1 MRIIIAGSRSI
12 DQVTF
17 SQAISHCPWLSQA
30 TVILSG
36 GARGVDQLAEKWAK
50 EQDYPLSIHKP
61 DWKRYGRGAGLIRNR
76 SMVDD
81 ADALLA
87 IWDGHSRGTCHVIEY
102 AHSKSLKVGIYR
114 LDAEK
119 YHELDQGIFEFTKP
133 QGSTRDCGEI

>member
-12 DQVTF
+12 DPPTF
-17 SQAISHCPWLSQA
+17 NQAISHCHWLSQP

-36 GARGVDQLAEKWAK
+36 GARGVDQLAKKWAK

-61 DWKRYGRGAGLIRNR
+61 DWKWYGRGSGLIRNR

-87 IWDGHSRGTCHVIEY
+87 I
-102 AHSKSLKVGIYR
+102 
-114 LDAEK
+114 
-119 YHELDQGIFEFTKP
+119 
-133 QGSTRDCGEI
+133 